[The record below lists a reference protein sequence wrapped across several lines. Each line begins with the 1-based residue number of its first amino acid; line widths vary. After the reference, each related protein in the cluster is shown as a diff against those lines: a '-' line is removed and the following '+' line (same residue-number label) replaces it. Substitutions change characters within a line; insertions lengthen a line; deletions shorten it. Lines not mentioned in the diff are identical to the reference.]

1 GAGGAAGGSH
11 APPPPGGCQRP
22 PPPRRY
28 SLTGDTLTVAGVDY
42 ADQGTFSC
50 RAWTLLDAVEAEAQ
64 LRVVGRPGPVREL
77 QVLEVG
83 ERQVRLTWTPGDE
96 HNSPVEK
103 FVVEEEEGIFAPG
116 RFVERLTVPGEQPW
130 APLTLSPYGRYRF
143 RVLAANAYGRGEP
156 SAPSAPIS
164 T

>member
-1 GAGGAAGGSH
+1 RTPRGW
-11 APPPPGGCQRP
+11 PTTP

-28 SLTGDTLTVAGVDY
+28 SLSGDTLTVAGVDY
-42 ADQGTFSC
+42 GDQGTFSC

-83 ERQVRLTWTPGDE
+83 ERQVRLSWTPGDE

-103 FVVEEEEGIFAPG
+103 FVVEEEEGIFTPG
-116 RFVERLTVPGEQPW
+116 RFVERLTVPGGQPW
-130 APLTLSPYGRYRF
+130 APLTLSPYGQYRF

>member
-1 GAGGAAGGSH
+1 GWGGLGAPQ
-11 APPPPGGCQRP
+11 PPPAGWRRP
-22 PPPRRY
+22 PPPCRY

-50 RAWTLLDAVEAEAQ
+50 RAWTLLDSVEAEAQ

-96 HNSPVEK
+96 HNSPVE
-103 FVVEEEEGIFAPG
+103 
-116 RFVERLTVPGEQPW
+116 
-130 APLTLSPYGRYRF
+130 
-143 RVLAANAYGRGEP
+143 
-156 SAPSAPIS
+156 
-164 T
+164 